1 MCNKSFLRCF
11 ENVLQVSALSVLAM
25 LSKETGVMVLPM
37 VIIYHMICKQDSFT
51 FLSREKDKARTVLKY
66 VFMVNYNYMYLV

>member
-1 MCNKSFLRCF
+1 
-11 ENVLQVSALSVLAM
+11 M

-66 VFMVNYNYMYLV
+66 VLMVNYGYMYLV